1 MIGPGINESDLSPL
15 SGDRSG
21 CLLSQNPRLM
31 LDEQRQVALPH
42 PLARL
47 LD

>member
-1 MIGPGINESDLSPL
+1 
-15 SGDRSG
+15 
-21 CLLSQNPRLM
+21 M

-47 LD
+47 LELEVRSMNTAVI